1 MTKQRSDNSSAQSTR
16 QPKAS
21 GTTDSGTNANTRSEP
36 NQKPQQM
43 GEGSYEA
50 TRDYQKNIGEYLKR
64 ADVEKDAKAA
74 KPRNDEEARQMQRA
88 EEEGRSHS
96 KAGNKTE
103 PRE

>member
-1 MTKQRSDNSSAQSTR
+1 MTKRSDKSSAKPTK
-16 QPKAS
+16 QPKSSTANAD
-21 GTTDSGTNANTRSEP
+21 TDTDMPIEQ

-50 TRDYQKNIGEYLKR
+50 TRDYQKNIADYLKR
-64 ADVEKDAKAA
+64 ADVEEDAKAA

-96 KAGNKTE
+96 KAGTRVE